1 MDGAQR
7 EMSLSL
13 HMAQVATICR
23 QYGVAR
29 LALFGSILRDDFT
42 EDSDI
47 DVLST
52 LAPDSPV
59 HTLLD
64 WIHLKQALEDLW
76 HHPVDL
82 VDPERLH
89 PLIRDEVM
97 AEERVIYVAPS

>member
-1 MDGAQR
+1 MP
-7 EMSLSL
+7 LSL
-13 HMAQVATICR
+13 HLDQVARICR

-42 EDSDI
+42 ADSDI
-47 DVLST
+47 DVLCT

-59 HTLLD
+59 QSLLD

-76 HHPVDL
+76 HRPVDL

-89 PLIRDEVM
+89 PLIRDEVR